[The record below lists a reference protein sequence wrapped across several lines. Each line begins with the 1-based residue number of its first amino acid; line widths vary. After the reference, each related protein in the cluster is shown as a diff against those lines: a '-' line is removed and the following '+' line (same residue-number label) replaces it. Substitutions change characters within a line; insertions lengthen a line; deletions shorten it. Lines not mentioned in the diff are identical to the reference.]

1 MDIISKNITPGGDDM
16 CALKMQLQRDE
27 EVVFESERAILTN
40 RRLLANLD
48 RKRKETVTDDI
59 SLGNV
64 ATFKKSN
71 SGRESRVRPGLKLL
85 GTGLFVTLIQVVAMG
100 VLPAFLELVM
110 FLAGALGVVS
120 GLYLILDS
128 VLRIKPYTSVVFTII
143 GSRDVPVYFPG
154 KDNPE
159 ADELARLYVRTKRN
173 LNLT

>member
-1 MDIISKNITPGGDDM
+1 M

-27 EVVFESERAILTN
+27 EVVFESERAVLTN

-48 RKRKETVTDDI
+48 KKRKEDVTDDV

-64 ATFKKSN
+64 ATFKKTN
-71 SGRESRVRPGLKLL
+71 SGRESRMSPGLKLL
-85 GTGLFVTLIQVVAMG
+85 GGGLFAVFVQVVAMAALPSVVEM
-100 VLPAFLELVM
+100 VL
-110 FLAGALGVVS
+110 FLAGAIGIVM
-120 GLYLILDS
+120 GLYLVMDS
-128 VLRIKPYTSVVFTII
+128 VLRVKPYTAVVFTII

-154 KDNPE
+154 KDNPD